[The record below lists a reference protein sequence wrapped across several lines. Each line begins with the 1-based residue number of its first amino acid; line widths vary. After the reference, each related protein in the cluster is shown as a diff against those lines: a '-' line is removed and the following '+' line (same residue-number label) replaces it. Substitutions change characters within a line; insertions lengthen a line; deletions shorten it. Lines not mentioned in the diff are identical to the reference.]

1 MIGGKESGQTSG
13 VRQTGAD
20 QTGRCMLHDPSGN
33 PGFVLQQLQSMVAN
47 KPLDLDGRNAPAI
60 RVS

>member
-1 MIGGKESGQTSG
+1 
-13 VRQTGAD
+13 
-20 QTGRCMLHDPSGN
+20 MLHDPSGN